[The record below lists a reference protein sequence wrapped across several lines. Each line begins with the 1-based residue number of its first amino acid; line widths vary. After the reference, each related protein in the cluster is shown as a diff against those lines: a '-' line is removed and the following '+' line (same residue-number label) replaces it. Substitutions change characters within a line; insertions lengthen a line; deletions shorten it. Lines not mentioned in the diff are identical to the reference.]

1 MLLERFVVTRLV
13 SFVTTAGLIPSLQSA
28 YRVNHSTETAVLRVL
43 SDILLALHRG
53 DFAALALLDLS
64 ATFVTVDHALH
75 RPSPVADLLRH
86 LRFSAKLDEV
96 VPQRLVL
103 GLILSALAMGLSH
116 NLSLIHI

>member
-1 MLLERFVVTRLV
+1 
-13 SFVTTAGLIPSLQSA
+13 
-28 YRVNHSTETAVLRVL
+28 VLRVL

-116 NLSLIHI
+116 NRALYKCPITLLTVPAIHGRPT